1 MKKNLFYLFVLTAI
15 ITGCKKDDF
24 LTQLP
29 LDQLTNETF
38 WASENNVRTFASAF
52 YAPNFAGY
60 GSSYTGGD
68 YFSRQTLNDDFGP
81 SAPDPFPINV
91 PTSGGGWDFTAI
103 RKANLFIDRVKTVP
117 MSAEA
122 INHWTGVGRFFRG
135 LEYAKLVN
143 SFGDVP
149 YYHMP
154 LTETSPELYKPRDSR
169 VLVMDSVLADFKFAV
184 EKIRLVDA
192 STGPKGLIVNRD
204 VALAFMS
211 RLFLFE
217 GTWHKYH
224 GGNAAKATEYLT
236 AAKWAANE
244 LITKG
249 GYNLGSDYR
258 SLFNS
263 VDLAGNPEMILYRV
277 YETAKLTHTIMTYN
291 NKAAQTGPNKNV
303 IENYLSSD
311 GLPISVSPLYNGDKT
326 IQNVVA
332 NRDKRLTATFASE
345 LRLPGIV
352 ANSGTTGYVAHKFLN
367 DVLKEATEG
376 SLDLN
381 TTDAPVI
388 RYGEVLINYAEATA
402 ELGQISQADLN
413 ISINKLRARTGIQMP
428 PLQVVGGLP
437 AVNGVVYND
446 PKRDPAVSP
455 MIWEIRRERRVE
467 LIYEGF
473 RLNDLRR
480 WAKLAYVDTKANAD
494 INRGAW
500 IKKSDFPKTSV
511 VVEGGVEGYI
521 IPSPNSQRIFTDQK
535 LYLSPLPLDQIQ
547 LYKDKGVELKQNTGW

>member
-1 MKKNLFYLFVLTAI
+1 MKKNISYLFILTAL
-15 ITGCKKDDF
+15 ITGCKKDF

-38 WASENNVRTFASAF
+38 WTSENNVRTFASAF

-91 PTSGGGWDFTAI
+91 PTSGGGWDFSSI
-103 RKANLFIDRVKTVP
+103 RKANIFIEKVKTVP
-117 MSAEA
+117 MPAEA

-143 SFGDVP
+143 RFGDVP
-149 YYHMP
+149 YYFKP
-154 LTETSPELYKPRDSR
+154 LTETSPELYKTRDPRT
-169 VLVMDSVLADFKFAV
+169 LVMDSVLADFKFAA
-184 EKIRLVDA
+184 EKIRVVDA

-217 GTWHKYH
+217 GTWQKYH
-224 GGNAAKATEYLT
+224 GANVAKATEYLT

-244 LITKG
+244 LITQG
-249 GYNLGSDYR
+249 RYNLGSDYR
-258 SLFNS
+258 ALFS
-263 VDLAGNPEMILYRV
+263 SPELSGNPEMIMYRV

-291 NKAAQTGPNKNV
+291 NKASQTGPTKNV
-303 IENYLSSD
+303 IETYLCSD
-311 GLPISVSPLYNGDKT
+311 GLPISVSPLYKGDKT
-326 IQNVVA
+326 ILNVVS

-345 LRLPGIV
+345 IRLPGIF

-367 DVLKEATEG
+367 DALKDATEG

-388 RYGEVLINYAEATA
+388 RYGEVLLNYAEASA
-402 ELGQISQADLN
+402 ELGQLTQADLN
-413 ISINKLRARTGIQMP
+413 ISMNKLRARTGILMP
-428 PLQVVGGLP
+428 PLQIIGGLP
-437 AVNGVVYND
+437 GVNGAAYDD
-446 PKRDPAVSP
+446 PKRDPTVSP
-455 MIWEIRRERRVE
+455 MLWEIRRERRVE

-480 WAKLAYVDTKANAD
+480 WAKLAYTDTKSNAD

-500 IKKSDFPKTSV
+500 IKASDYPKSSA

-521 IPSPNSQRIFTDQK
+521 IPSPNSQRIFVDPK
-535 LYLSPLPLDQIQ
+535 VYLSPLPLDQIQ
-547 LYKDKGVELKQNTGW
+547 LYKDQGVELKQNAGW